1 MFTVHVF
8 HTPLNSGLATSL
20 PGQLGTACRIAVQPF
35 GQAYGNPSPRNLG
48 AVRSLHRDECKKM
61 RIKKIRLR
69 QFKRFDDLTIDLG
82 DEPKKIVALVGPNG
96 CGKSSVFDAF
106 EEKLKDYRNYGHE
119 GNDFLSKAM
128 YYDKEDESV
137 QIAPYNKNNAI
148 TIEGQTGSI
157 GRKSFY
163 IRTAYRF
170 TSKLNVTQLQA
181 TPKILETRDEPISS
195 IALDSRLQSNYQRL
209 LGASYTEF
217 FKGDKTGTQVRAELL
232 GKINGILSQIIEV
245 EISDLGDIL
254 ASRGQLYFKKG
265 NSLNFPYANLSS
277 GEKEVVD
284 IIIDLLIKTQEYNE
298 TVICIDEPELHLNTA
313 IQRKL
318 LIEIEK
324 LIPDSCQLWVA
335 THSIGFLR
343 ALQEELKGK
352 SQIID
357 FSYRDYFTGEQ
368 TVVPMVPSRS
378 NWQRI
383 FATALEDLTGL
394 LSPRRIVYCEG
405 RAEPARSGSERGFDA
420 KVFNNIF
427 SDKHNDTLFVS
438 SGGNTELD
446 QRSEIALAILSKV
459 FEDVEV
465 LVLKDRD
472 ISSGRLT
479 SAEDRERYLRNHPS
493 HHRVL
498 ERWEIENYL
507 FDKEVLKK
515 YCAIEGLNFDEASYD
530 QFFTDIINQD
540 VKAECARVRNICGI
554 NTSINPEVF
563 KLNLSKIISED
574 MSLYAKLERCI
585 FIGEIRSI

>member
-1 MFTVHVF
+1 
-8 HTPLNSGLATSL
+8 
-20 PGQLGTACRIAVQPF
+20 
-35 GQAYGNPSPRNLG
+35 
-48 AVRSLHRDECKKM
+48 M

-82 DEPKKIVALVGPNG
+82 ADPRKIVALVGPNG

-106 EEKLKDYRNYGHE
+106 EEKLKDFRSYGDE
-119 GNDFLSKAM
+119 GHAFLSKAL
-128 YYDKEDESV
+128 YYNSEGGATE
-137 QIAPYNKNNAI
+137 ARPYNKKEAI
-148 TIEGQTGSI
+148 TIEGNAGNI

-170 TSKLNVTQLQA
+170 TSKLNITQLQA

-209 LGASYTEF
+209 LGKSYDEF
-217 FKGDKTGTQVRAELL
+217 FKGEKTGLQVRAELL
-232 GKINGILSQIIEV
+232 GKINTILNEIIDV

-254 ASRGQLYFKKG
+254 AGRGQLYFKKG
-265 NSLNFPYANLSS
+265 NSVNFPYANLSS

-284 IIIDLLIKTQEYNE
+284 IIIDLIIKTEEYNE

-324 LIPDSCQLWVA
+324 LIPDNCQLWVA

-343 ALQEELKGK
+343 ALQEELKDK
-352 SQIID
+352 AHIID
-357 FSYRDYFTGEQ
+357 FSEKDYFTGEH
-368 TVVPMVPSRS
+368 TAYPIAPSRS

-383 FATALEDLTGL
+383 FSTALEDLTGL
-394 LSPRRIVYCEG
+394 LSPKRIIYCEG
-405 RAEPARSGSERGFDA
+405 RAEPTAAGAERGFDA

-427 SDKHNDTLFVS
+427 SEKHHDTLFVS

-446 QRSEIALAILSKV
+446 QRSEIALAILNKV
-459 FEDVEV
+459 FEDVEI

-472 ISSGRLT
+472 MSSGRLT
-479 SAEDRERYLRNHPS
+479 SADDRGRYLRNNPAN
-493 HHRVL
+493 HRVL

-515 YCAIEGLNFDEASYD
+515 YCQTEGLEFNETSYD
-530 QFFTDIINQD
+530 QFISDITNQD
-540 VKAECARVRNICGI
+540 IKSENARIRNFCGI
-554 NTSINPEVF
+554 KTNINPEIF

-574 MSLYAKLERCI
+574 MSIYAELEQSI
-585 FIGEIRSI
+585 FGAQST

>member
-1 MFTVHVF
+1 
-8 HTPLNSGLATSL
+8 
-20 PGQLGTACRIAVQPF
+20 
-35 GQAYGNPSPRNLG
+35 
-48 AVRSLHRDECKKM
+48 M

-119 GNDFLSKAM
+119 GNDFVSKAM
-128 YYDKEDESV
+128 YYDRDNETV
-137 QIAPYNKNNAI
+137 QIAPYNKHNAV
-148 TIEGQTGSI
+148 TIEGDSGNI

-209 LGASYTEF
+209 LGASYSEF
-217 FKGDKTGTQVRAELL
+217 FKGDKTGTQVRDELL
-232 GKINGILSQIIEV
+232 GKINAILHQIIEV

-254 ASRGQLYFKKG
+254 DSRGQLYFKKG
-265 NSLNFPYANLSS
+265 NSMNFPYANLSS

-284 IIIDLLIKTQEYNE
+284 IIIDLLIKTQEYND
-298 TVICIDEPELHLNTA
+298 TVICIDEPELHLNTS

-324 LIPDSCQLWVA
+324 LVPDNCQLWVA

-343 ALQEELKGK
+343 ALQEELKDK
-352 SQIID
+352 AQVID

-368 TVVPMVPSRS
+368 TVAPIVPSRS

-394 LSPRRIVYCEG
+394 LSPRRIIYCEG
-405 RAEPARSGSERGFDA
+405 RAEPAISGAERGFDA

-427 SDKHNDTLFVS
+427 SDKYNDTLFVS

-446 QRSEIALAILSKV
+446 QRSEIALAILNKV
-459 FEDVEV
+459 FEGVEI

-472 ISSGRLT
+472 ISSGRPT
-479 SAEDRERYLRNHPS
+479 SAEDRERYLSNHPAN
-493 HHRVL
+493 HRVL

-515 YCAIEGLNFDEASYD
+515 YCVINRLYFDEGSYD
-530 QFFTDIINQD
+530 QFFTDIVNQD
-540 VKAECARVRNICGI
+540 VKSECTRVRNICGI

-563 KLNLSKIISED
+563 KLNLSKVICED
-574 MSLYAKLERCI
+574 MSLYAELERCI
-585 FIGEIRSI
+585 FTDQSA

>member
-1 MFTVHVF
+1 
-8 HTPLNSGLATSL
+8 
-20 PGQLGTACRIAVQPF
+20 
-35 GQAYGNPSPRNLG
+35 
-48 AVRSLHRDECKKM
+48 M

-82 DEPKKIVALVGPNG
+82 DDPKKIVALVGPNG

-106 EEKLKDYRNYGHE
+106 EEKLKDYRSYGTE
-119 GNDFLSKAM
+119 GNEFLSKAL
-128 YYDKEDESV
+128 YYDKKDEN
-137 QIAPYNKNNAI
+137 IEIKPYNKNQAI
-148 TIEGQTGSI
+148 TIEGTTGVI

-170 TSKLNVTQLQA
+170 TSKLNVTQLEA

-195 IALDSRLQSNYQRL
+195 IALDKRLQSNYQRL
-209 LGASYTEF
+209 LGTSYSEF
-217 FKGDKTGTQVRAELL
+217 FKGDKTGTQVRDELL
-232 GKINGILSQIIEV
+232 GKINLILNKIIDV

-265 NSLNFPYANLSS
+265 NSINFPYANLSS

-284 IIIDLLIKTQEYNE
+284 IIVDLIIKTEEYNE

-313 IQRKL
+313 VQRKL

-324 LIPDSCQLWVA
+324 LIPDNCQLWVA

-343 ALQEELKGK
+343 ALQQELKNK
-352 SQIID
+352 AQIID
-357 FSYRDYFTGEQ
+357 FSEKNYFTGEHI
-368 TVVPMVPSRS
+368 VLPIVPSRS

-383 FATALEDLTGL
+383 FSTALEDLTGL
-394 LSPRRIVYCEG
+394 LSPKRIVYCEG
-405 RAEPARSGSERGFDA
+405 RAEPTSSGSERGFDA

-427 SDKHNDTLFVS
+427 SEKHHDTLFVS

-446 QRSEIALAILSKV
+446 QRSEIALAILNKV
-459 FEDVEV
+459 FEDIEI

-479 SAEDRERYLRNHPS
+479 TAEDRERYLRNNPRN
-493 HHRVL
+493 HRIL

-515 YCAIEGLNFDEASYD
+515 YCETEGLEFDEVSYD
-530 QFFTDIINQD
+530 QFFTDISNQNI
-540 VKAECARVRNICGI
+540 KGEIARIRNLCGI
-554 NTSINPEVF
+554 NTSINAEVF
-563 KLNLSKIISED
+563 KLNLSKLISVNMAIYSE
-574 MSLYAKLERCI
+574 LERCV
-585 FIGEIRSI
+585 FGEHSA